1 MTILQSA
8 ILGIVQGL
16 AEFLPISSSGHLEI
30 CQHLMGLSE
39 NSSAMMLLT
48 VLLHAGTLVA
58 VAVVFWEDWVG
69 ILKNLFR
76 SRLLGLLFIASL
88 PALAAAVLLGDALDS
103 LFGSGFIGL
112 AFLITALFLVLT
124 EWVSKRMQARKTPL
138 QEEVGLRH
146 AVIMGVMQAVAI
158 LPGVSRSGSTLLGG
172 IASGVK
178 REKAAKFSFMMSAPA
193 ILGSLLVEGKNAWES
208 GAFAIIA
215 QNALPVII
223 GVLFAAV
230 SGYLAIRYMLKLINR
245 ISFNWF
251 ALYVGILGVTVI
263 VLQLFGVSFLPPLP
277 FAG

>member
-76 SRLLGLLFIASL
+76 SKLLGLLFIASL

-112 AFLITALFLVLT
+112 AFLVTALFLVLT
-124 EWVSKRMQARKTPL
+124 EWVSRRMQARKTPL

-215 QNALPVII
+215 ENALPVII

>member
-76 SRLLGLLFIASL
+76 SKLLGLLFIASL

>member
-39 NSSAMMLLT
+39 NSAAMMLLT

-76 SRLLGLLFIASL
+76 SKLLGLLFIASL

-124 EWVSKRMQARKTPL
+124 EWVSRRMQARKTPL

-215 QNALPVII
+215 ENALPVII

>member
-39 NSSAMMLLT
+39 NSAAMMLLT

-76 SRLLGLLFIASL
+76 SKLLGLLFIASL

-112 AFLITALFLVLT
+112 AFLVTALFLVLT
-124 EWVSKRMQARKTPL
+124 EWVSRRMQARKTPL

-215 QNALPVII
+215 ENALPVII

>member
-76 SRLLGLLFIASL
+76 SKLLGLLFIASL

-215 QNALPVII
+215 ENALPVII